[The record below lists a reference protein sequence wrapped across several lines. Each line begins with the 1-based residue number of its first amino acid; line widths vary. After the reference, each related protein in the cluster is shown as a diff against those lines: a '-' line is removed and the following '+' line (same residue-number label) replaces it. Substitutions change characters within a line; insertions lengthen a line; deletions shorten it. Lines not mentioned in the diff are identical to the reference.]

1 MGLREL
7 ADNDEFA
14 RRYRERL
21 DSIGVAAVRRGFH
34 SISGARR
41 SFCLNLVGVCS
52 SYAIWTCPAGTLG
65 SMLVAMGGA
74 VSPHLA
80 SGLKQELGLVRAVE
94 TGTYR
99 GWSARR
105 LARVF
110 PRVVTIELSPQ
121 LHQTAMKT
129 LRDLPNVE
137 CRLGRSVDHLSE
149 LAHERVPTLYWLD
162 AHWSP
167 LFEASAGE
175 ADQCPVLDELKAIGP
190 GDAADCFLIDDA
202 RVFCASPR
210 PPYDPEH
217 WPTLAEIFDTIR
229 ELHPGHYLTVVSD
242 IVIGVPAGAKHVVD
256 EFSRH
261 PVRHWPP
268 AARLARYLQLGV
280 LRRVQRWAGER

>member
-1 MGLREL
+1 
-7 ADNDEFA
+7 
-14 RRYRERL
+14 
-21 DSIGVAAVRRGFH
+21 
-34 SISGARR
+34 
-41 SFCLNLVGVCS
+41 
-52 SYAIWTCPAGTLG
+52 
-65 SMLVAMGGA
+65 MLVAMGGA

-99 GWSARR
+99 RWSARR

-202 RVFCASPR
+202 RVFCASSR
-210 PPYDPEH
+210 PPYDPDH

-261 PVRHWPP
+261 PVRHWPL
-268 AARLARYLQLGV
+268 AARLARYLLLGV